1 MATEFDNSLHWGFFL
16 TGPTLT
22 SETGKYVRVSELVLS
37 ALRAA
42 GVFSNM
48 VDGIVAPATDKLWL
62 DKNYDPAVLK
72 EWDVTG
78 SSWVPM
84 TYGRLFGRAAV
95 DKLTVTGGTGNAIVA
110 SQPVGFQA
118 ARLYLMTP
126 TADNSGATT
135 INVSGVGTYPVKYG
149 DGSDLSAGEFKAGRQ
164 TVLFFTG
171 TRFEVLF
178 PLALMSAAVVAAQAS
193 ADAAA
198 ASALLS
204 QKYAANPEDV
214 EVEPGLFSSRHYLAK
229 VVAYWSLI
237 TNTLGGWIHGAAAK
251 PTLVDADELVV
262 SDSAAAWVA
271 KKLTWANLKTNIQTA
286 LGPLIASTTAKTSL
300 ADADTLV
307 IGDSAASNASKSIT
321 VDTLRKELA
330 KGRQTLIIRADE
342 FLPTIANGAALGVR
356 AVATSNIPLATM
368 NFDTTAQEY
377 ARAPLALPKKWNKG
391 TVTAEVIW
399 TGAAAGSGGV
409 TFTVGVCAWSD
420 GDNLQTIGGA
430 PANSADTYLGADLL
444 HVSPVTTNI
453 TVGQTPVDGDLL
465 YVLLSRLVSDAND
478 TLAQDA
484 QVVAVRIFYNVT
496 TSNDA

>member
-1 MATEFDNSLHWGFFL
+1 MATEFDNALHWGLFL
-16 TGPTLT
+16 TGTTLT

-37 ALRAA
+37 ALRAT

-48 VDGIVAPATDKLWL
+48 VDGIVAPDTDRLWL
-62 DKNYDPAVLK
+62 DKNFDPAVLK
-72 EWDVTG
+72 EWDATG
-78 SSWVPM
+78 ASWVPM
-84 TYGRLFGRAAV
+84 TYGRLFGRAAIG
-95 DKLTVTGGTGNAIVA
+95 KLAVTGGTGNAVVV
-110 SQPVGFQA
+110 SQPTGFQA

-126 TADNSGATT
+126 LADNSGATT
-135 INVSGVGTYPVKYG
+135 INVSGVGSYPVKYG
-149 DGSDLSAGEFKAGRQ
+149 DGADLSAVELKSGRQ
-164 TVLFFTG
+164 AVLFFTG

-214 EVEPGLFSSRHYLAK
+214 EVEPGLYSSRHYLAK
-229 VVAYWSLI
+229 VVAYWSII
-237 TNTLGGWIHGAAAK
+237 TNTLGGWIHGAAVKA
-251 PTLVDADELVV
+251 TLVDADEIVV
-262 SDSAAAWVA
+262 SDSTAAWVA
-271 KKLTWANLKTNIQTA
+271 KKFTWANLKTNIQTA
-286 LGPLIASTTAKTSL
+286 LGPLIAGTPAKMSL

-307 IGDSAASNASKSIT
+307 IGDSAASNASKSVT
-321 VDTLRKELA
+321 VDIARKELA
-330 KGRQTLIIRADE
+330 KGRQTLLIRADE
-342 FLPTIANGAALGVR
+342 FLPTIANGAALGIR
-356 AVATSNIPLATM
+356 AVATSNVPLATM

-391 TVTAEVIW
+391 TITAEVVW

-409 TFTVGVCAWSD
+409 TFSVGVCAWSD
-420 GDNLQTIGGA
+420 GDSLQTIGGA
-430 PANSADTYLGADLL
+430 PASSADTYLGADLL

-453 TVGQTPVDGDLL
+453 TVGQMPVDGDLL

>member
-1 MATEFDNSLHWGFFL
+1 MATEFDNALHWGLFL
-16 TGPTLT
+16 TGTTLT

-37 ALRAA
+37 ALRAT

-48 VDGIVAPATDKLWL
+48 VDGIVAPDTDRLWL
-62 DKNYDPAVLK
+62 DKNFDPAVLK
-72 EWDVTG
+72 EWDATG
-78 SSWVPM
+78 ASWVPM
-84 TYGRLFGRAAV
+84 TYGRLFGRAAIG
-95 DKLTVTGGTGNAIVA
+95 KLAVTGGTGNAVVV
-110 SQPVGFQA
+110 SQPTGFQA

-126 TADNSGATT
+126 LADNSGAAT

-149 DGSDLSAGEFKAGRQ
+149 DGSDLSAVEFKAGRQ
-164 TVLFFTG
+164 AVLFFTG

-214 EVEPGLFSSRHYLAK
+214 EVEPGLYSSRHYLAK

-237 TNTLGGWIHGAAAK
+237 TNTLGGWIHGAAVKA
-251 PTLVDADELVV
+251 TLVDADEIVV

-271 KKLTWANLKTNIQTA
+271 KKFTWANLKTNIQTA
-286 LGPLIASTTAKTSL
+286 LGPLIAGTPAKTSL

-307 IGDSAASNASKSIT
+307 IGDSAASNASMSVT
-321 VDTLRKELA
+321 VDIARKELA
-330 KGRQTLIIRADE
+330 KGRQTLLIRADE
-342 FLPTIANGAALGVR
+342 FLPTIANGAALGIR
-356 AVATSNIPLATM
+356 AVATSNVPLATM

-391 TVTAEVIW
+391 TITAEVVW

-409 TFTVGVCAWSD
+409 TFSVGVCAWSD
-420 GDNLQTIGGA
+420 GDSLQTIGGA
-430 PANSADTYLGADLL
+430 PASSADTYLGADLL

-453 TVGQTPVDGDLL
+453 TVGQMPVDGDLL

>member
-1 MATEFDNSLHWGFFL
+1 MATEFDNALHWGLFL
-16 TGPTLT
+16 TGTTLT

-37 ALRAA
+37 ALRAT

-48 VDGIVAPATDKLWL
+48 VDGIVAPDTDRLWL
-62 DKNYDPAVLK
+62 DKNFDPAVLK
-72 EWDVTG
+72 EWDATG
-78 SSWVPM
+78 ASWVPM
-84 TYGRLFGRAAV
+84 TYGRLFGRAAIG
-95 DKLTVTGGTGNAIVA
+95 KLAVTGGTGNAVVV
-110 SQPVGFQA
+110 SQPTGFQA

-126 TADNSGATT
+126 LADNSGATT
-135 INVSGVGTYPVKYG
+135 INVSGVGSYPVKYG
-149 DGSDLSAGEFKAGRQ
+149 DGADLSAVELKSGRQ
-164 TVLFFTG
+164 AVLFFTG

-214 EVEPGLFSSRHYLAK
+214 EVEPGLYSSRHYLAK
-229 VVAYWSLI
+229 VVAYWSII
-237 TNTLGGWIHGAAAK
+237 TNTLGGWIHGAAVKA
-251 PTLVDADELVV
+251 TLVDADEIVV
-262 SDSAAAWVA
+262 SDSTAAWVA
-271 KKLTWANLKTNIQTA
+271 KKFTWANLKTNIQTA
-286 LGPLIASTTAKTSL
+286 LGPLIAGTPAKTSL

-307 IGDSAASNASKSIT
+307 IGDSAASNASKSVT
-321 VDTLRKELA
+321 VDIARKELA
-330 KGRQTLIIRADE
+330 KGRQTLLIRADE
-342 FLPTIANGAALGVR
+342 FLPTIANGAALGIR
-356 AVATSNIPLATM
+356 AVATSNVPLATM

-391 TVTAEVIW
+391 TITAEVVW

-409 TFTVGVCAWSD
+409 TFSVGVCAWSD
-420 GDNLQTIGGA
+420 GDSLQTIGGA
-430 PANSADTYLGADLL
+430 PASSADTYLGADLL

-453 TVGQTPVDGDLL
+453 TVGQMPVDGDLL